1 MAELEEEEEQQP
13 QQIIDLKQMPVM
25 RDKPLQ
31 SDSEESD
38 LEDTTAW
45 QEMDPERLI
54 KKLKI
59 PQNLRRETLLATYE
73 PISKSRRFTN
83 SVY

>member
-1 MAELEEEEEQQP
+1 
-13 QQIIDLKQMPVM
+13 MPVM

-45 QEMDPERLI
+45 QEMEPERLI
-54 KKLKI
+54 KKLKV
-59 PQNLRRETLLATYE
+59 PLSLRRETLLATYE

>member
-1 MAELEEEEEQQP
+1 
-13 QQIIDLKQMPVM
+13 MPVM

-45 QEMDPERLI
+45 QEMEPERLI
-54 KKLKI
+54 KKLKV
-59 PQNLRRETLLATYE
+59 PLNLRRETLLATYE
-73 PISKSRRFTN
+73 LISKSRRFTN

>member
-1 MAELEEEEEQQP
+1 
-13 QQIIDLKQMPVM
+13 MPVM

-45 QEMDPERLI
+45 QEMEPERLI
-54 KKLKI
+54 KKLKVPI
-59 PQNLRRETLLATYE
+59 NLRRETMLATYE

>member
-1 MAELEEEEEQQP
+1 
-13 QQIIDLKQMPVM
+13 MPVM

-31 SDSEESD
+31 SDSEDSD

-45 QEMDPERLI
+45 QEMEPERLI
-54 KKLKI
+54 KKLKV
-59 PQNLRRETLLATYE
+59 PLNLRRETLLATYE
-73 PISKSRRFTN
+73 PISKNRRFTN

>member
-1 MAELEEEEEQQP
+1 
-13 QQIIDLKQMPVM
+13 MPVM

-31 SDSEESD
+31 SDSEGSD

-45 QEMDPERLI
+45 QEMEPERLI
-54 KKLKI
+54 KKLKV
-59 PQNLRRETLLATYE
+59 PLNLRRETLLATYE
-73 PISKSRRFTN
+73 PISKSKRFTN

>member
-1 MAELEEEEEQQP
+1 
-13 QQIIDLKQMPVM
+13 MPVM

-45 QEMDPERLI
+45 QEMEPERLI
-54 KKLKI
+54 KKLKV
-59 PQNLRRETLLATYE
+59 PLNLRRETLLATYE
-73 PISKSRRFTN
+73 PMSKSRRFTN